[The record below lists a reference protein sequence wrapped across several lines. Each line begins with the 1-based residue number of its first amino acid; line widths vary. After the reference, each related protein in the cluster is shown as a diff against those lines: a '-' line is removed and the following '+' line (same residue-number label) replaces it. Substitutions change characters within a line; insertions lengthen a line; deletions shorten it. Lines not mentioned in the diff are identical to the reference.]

1 MNNMSFIL
9 EIIGTIA
16 FAISGANRGIHAKMD
31 ILGVVVLGL
40 TTAVGGG
47 LLRDLIIGVT
57 PPTCFQNPIYAFL
70 AILVSIIVFVPFVRK
85 RINPDAL
92 FLNVMDALGLGIFT
106 VIGVKAGIGF
116 NNLFLAQF
124 LGVITGV
131 GGGVVRDI
139 FAMEK
144 PMIFV
149 RHFYAMAS
157 IIGAIITAIL
167 MPYSESLAMVLGT
180 VIIVVLRMLASKYKW
195 SLPKA

>member
-1 MNNMSFIL
+1 MYFLL

-16 FAISGANRGIHAKMD
+16 FAISGANRGIKAKMD

-57 PPTCFQNPIYAFL
+57 PPMCFQSPIYA
-70 AILVSIIVFVPFVRK
+70 ILSIVVSLIVFIPTIRQKV
-85 RINPDAL
+85 NPNSW
-92 FLNVMDALGLGIFT
+92 FLTVMDAIGLGIFT
-106 VIGVKAGIGF
+106 VIGVRAGIGF
-116 NNLFLAQF
+116 QNFFLAQF

-131 GGGVVRDI
+131 GGGIFRDI

-157 IIGAIITAIL
+157 IIGAIIATII
-167 MPYSESLAMVLGT
+167 MPINETIAMVVG
-180 VIIVVLRMLASKYKW
+180 IIVVVTLRLLASKYNW
-195 SLPKA
+195 NLPRA